1 MDLPYTCNV
10 CGKSYL
16 RRSGMRR
23 HQRED
28 HEASLCMYGCDFEWG
43 RPYRLKEHLE
53 RWHPDVNIDVV
64 LGEAVRTRRRAK
76 VIASHRGD

>member
-1 MDLPYTCNV
+1 MDGCN
-10 CGKSYL
+10 
-16 RRSGMRR
+16 
-23 HQRED
+23 
-28 HEASLCMYGCDFEWG
+28 FEWG

-64 LGEAVRTRRRAK
+64 LDEAMRTRRQAK